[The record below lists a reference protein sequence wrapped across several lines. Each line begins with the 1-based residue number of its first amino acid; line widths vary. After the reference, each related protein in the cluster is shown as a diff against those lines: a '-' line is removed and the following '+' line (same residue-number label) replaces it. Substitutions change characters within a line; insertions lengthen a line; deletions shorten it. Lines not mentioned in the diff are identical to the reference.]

1 MIPWTFL
8 SLLPVLFGLTAFQA
22 GPLQQGVSRLVVQDE
37 VILRV
42 PVFPRQQ
49 RPQVVWL
56 ERNKGPNCI
65 PVAAIRRALLLG
77 PERVD
82 FILAN
87 RTRFRAELEENC
99 QGLDFYGNLY
109 LKLPDQR
116 LCAGRDEVHSRM
128 GGSCRISRFKQL
140 VPRVLAQ

>member
-1 MIPWTFL
+1 MTPGTLL
-8 SLLPVLFGLTAFQA
+8 SLLPVLFGFTAFQT
-22 GPLQQGVSRLVVQDE
+22 GPIQQGVSRLVVQDE

-42 PVFPRQQ
+42 PVFPRQP
-49 RPQVVWL
+49 RPQIVWV
-56 ERNKGPNCI
+56 ERKGPNCI

-87 RTRFRAELEENC
+87 RTRVRAEFEEDC

-109 LKLPDQR
+109 LQLPDQR

-128 GGSCRISRFKQL
+128 GGSCRIARFKQL
-140 VPRVLAQ
+140 VPRVLGQ